1 MYRLNEIFFFEM
13 VNKKIYRGKKEKIV
27 KYSLFIFAF
36 SSIMILLLIVIFLFR
51 EGYPIFV
58 KMGVKEF
65 LFGEK
70 WKPKKDVYGA
80 LPFIVTSVIVTFGAL
95 SFAIPLGIAS
105 AIMLSEIA
113 GSEVKA
119 LLRPLIELLAGIPS
133 IVYGFFGLMLIANI
147 VQRSFDLPTG
157 ECLFTGSL
165 ILGVM
170 ALPLIISISQD
181 AMESVPKEYREASL
195 ALGATEWQ
203 TISKIVIPC
212 AFRGILASVILAM
225 GRAIG
230 ETMAVVLV
238 LGNVEK
244 LPTSIFDPAE
254 ALTSAILLEMAE
266 AVVGSTHYQ
275 ALFGLGIILFFI
287 TLFLRLVSEKIMR

>member
-1 MYRLNEIFFFEM
+1 MIP
-13 VNKKIYRGKKEKIV
+13 KIKEKIV

-65 LFGEK
+65 LFGDE
-70 WKPKKDVYGA
+70 WKLKKDVYGA
-80 LPFIVTSVIVTFGAL
+80 LPFIVASVIVTFGAL

-113 GSEVKA
+113 SSEVKA

-147 VQRSFDLPTG
+147 VQRSFDLSTG

-170 ALPLIISISQD
+170 VLPLIISISQD
-181 AMESVPKEYREASL
+181 AMESVSKEYREASL

-212 AFRGILASVILAM
+212 AFRGILASIILAM

-287 TLFLRLVSEKIMR
+287 TLFLRLVSEKIER

>member
-1 MYRLNEIFFFEM
+1 MKFSFFEM

-51 EGYPIFV
+51 EGHPIFV

-65 LFGEK
+65 LFGDE

-170 ALPLIISISQD
+170 VLPLIISISQD

-287 TLFLRLVSEKIMR
+287 TLLLRLVSEKIMR

>member
-1 MYRLNEIFFFEM
+1 
-13 VNKKIYRGKKEKIV
+13 
-27 KYSLFIFAF
+27 
-36 SSIMILLLIVIFLFR
+36 
-51 EGYPIFV
+51 
-58 KMGVKEF
+58 
-65 LFGEK
+65 
-70 WKPKKDVYGA
+70 
-80 LPFIVTSVIVTFGAL
+80 
-95 SFAIPLGIAS
+95 
-105 AIMLSEIA
+105 
-113 GSEVKA
+113 
-119 LLRPLIELLAGIPS
+119 
-133 IVYGFFGLMLIANI
+133 MLIANI

-170 ALPLIISISQD
+170 VLPVIISISQD
-181 AMESVPKEYREASL
+181 AMESVSKEYREASL

-244 LPTSIFDPAE
+244 FPTSIFDPAE